1 MAPTASDQIQSVP
14 WGLRRLLNYIS
25 LEYTSITK
33 VPIYITGNGMP
44 TEYYGDVFNDVDR
57 VDYLKAYINE
67 AMKGKHL
74 KIIVVNV

>member
-1 MAPTASDQIQSVP
+1 
-14 WGLRRLLNYIS
+14 
-25 LEYTSITK
+25 
-33 VPIYITGNGMP
+33 MP
-44 TEYYGDVFNDVDR
+44 TEYNGDVFNDADR